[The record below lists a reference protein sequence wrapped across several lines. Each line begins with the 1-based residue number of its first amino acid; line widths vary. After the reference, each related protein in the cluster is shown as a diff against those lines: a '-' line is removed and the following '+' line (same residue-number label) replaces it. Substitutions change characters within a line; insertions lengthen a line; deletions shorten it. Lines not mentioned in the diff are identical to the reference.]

1 MERETITTWQ
11 LNRIAHLLCLQGKK
25 TKITNDDKEFSKL
38 FFSNKN
44 DRSFF
49 QNI

>member
-25 TKITNDDKEFSKL
+25 TKIKNDDKEFSKL
-38 FFSNKN
+38 FF
-44 DRSFF
+44 F
-49 QNI
+49 